1 MPIHCYNWI
10 QMDSNIK
17 TVEQRLKSFT
27 SQLHTECGI
36 LERLVYKHKNQH
48 RRSSYFQ
55 YILKVC
61 NLGYAKFLHQ
71 VRRDLQLLKS
81 LNLDEVLESSFLV
94 IHGDRPKQKV
104 QLLEGLKRRK
114 TNSGKYNFL
123 ERLLGVTRLLS
134 QIVEPLLKAAIE
146 ISMLLARSFFMK
158 FSLVVLAVL
167 ARVRVLVQQMLL
179 DAVLLYNTVSSLSL
193 KEQSI
198 KLKQEGFELMILGL
212 QHLYILQLMQTML
225 KKTAVM
231 LLDLKKDEKNVP
243 EASDIAPSSTANIV
257 SLEDVFTNSSAGS
270 FSDTSRN
277 KFGGDASCSV
287 RTSEAEVTRI
297 ETSHPAFSTT
307 PTVSRPFKKETRRL
321 LL

>member
-55 YILKVC
+55 YILK
-61 NLGYAKFLHQ
+61 

-167 ARVRVLVQQMLL
+167 ARVRVLVQQGI
-179 DAVLLYNTVSSLSL
+179 D
-193 KEQSI
+193 Q
-198 KLKQEGFELMILGL
+198 Q
-212 QHLYILQLMQTML
+212 
-225 KKTAVM
+225 
-231 LLDLKKDEKNVP
+231 
-243 EASDIAPSSTANIV
+243 
-257 SLEDVFTNSSAGS
+257 
-270 FSDTSRN
+270 
-277 KFGGDASCSV
+277 FGYS
-287 RTSEAEVTRI
+287 
-297 ETSHPAFSTT
+297 
-307 PTVSRPFKKETRRL
+307 VSRQ
-321 LL
+321 